1 MRKEYMKIIFKRAA
15 LLVAFGALMTSASA
29 IQNVY
34 KCYMTS
40 SGSYNCEVVGTRG

>member
-1 MRKEYMKIIFKRAA
+1 MKTAIKRLSALAA
-15 LLVAFGALMTSASA
+15 LALVLSPASA

-34 KCYMTS
+34 KCYATS